1 MMEFSQRIR
10 RGTSS
15 ETAPERTD
23 AVRNVRDADWYETH
37 GQGD

>member
-10 RGTSS
+10 REGANVTG
-15 ETAPERTD
+15 EQTAATIM
-23 AVRNVRDADWYETH
+23 RDADWYETH